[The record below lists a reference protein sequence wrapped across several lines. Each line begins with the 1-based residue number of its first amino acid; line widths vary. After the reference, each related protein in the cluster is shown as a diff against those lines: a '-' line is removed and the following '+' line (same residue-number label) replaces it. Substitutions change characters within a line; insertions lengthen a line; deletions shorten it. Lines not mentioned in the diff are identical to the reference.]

1 MRFGKY
7 YSVNETKIELEVQQR
22 RRTFLNASE
31 ILELSQSLVGQRQF
45 YYKRKIKCYPRQT

>member
-22 RRTFLNASE
+22 RTFLNASQ
-31 ILELSQSLVGQRQF
+31 ILELSQLLVGQSFITRGKLNAILDR
-45 YYKRKIKCYPRQT
+45 YS

>member
-45 YYKRKIKCYPRQT
+45 